1 MEDKEKGSSSG
12 RWTMCFAVKQA
23 YVIKQPTTTV
33 TIGKTR
39 VTVLIDSGA
48 SVNIMDERTYNTLH
62 PKPTLQKDQTQ
73 IFTYASNTT
82 QPIIGAFVSEVESKT
97 LDSYQRVSSSYTE
110 DVVTTPLLSYQDCK
124 RKLGLIEIINAVYP
138 PDVRAHHSR

>member
-1 MEDKEKGSSSG
+1 MEDKEKGSSSDDDYV
-12 RWTMCFAVKQA
+12 FAVNKQTSS
-23 YVIKQPTTTV
+23 KQPTTTV

-62 PKPTLQKDQTQ
+62 PKPTLHKDKTQ

-82 QPIIGAFVSEVESKT
+82 LPIIGA
-97 LDSYQRVSSSYTE
+97 
-110 DVVTTPLLSYQDCK
+110 LS
-124 RKLGLIEIINAVYP
+124 
-138 PDVRAHHSR
+138 VR